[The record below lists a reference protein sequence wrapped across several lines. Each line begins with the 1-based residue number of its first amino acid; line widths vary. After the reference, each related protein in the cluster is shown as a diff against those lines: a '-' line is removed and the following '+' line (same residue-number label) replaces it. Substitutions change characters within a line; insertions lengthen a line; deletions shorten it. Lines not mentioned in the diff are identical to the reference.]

1 MTSFVLELFFHF
13 ITGESLFG
21 RFYICMYVGEE
32 CVQYVGYYTLLYYFI
47 ELNAIVLCGYQKFS
61 VAHAHVHTYTVGEG

>member
-1 MTSFVLELFFHF
+1 
-13 ITGESLFG
+13 
-21 RFYICMYVGEE
+21 MYVGEE
-32 CVQYVGYYTLLYYFI
+32 CVQYVGYYNLLYYFI